1 MKNKKELIINELEE
15 LYKELEELYKNPMF
29 RISLGSKE
37 LFHSNFLAFL
47 WDCDKQAFLNM
58 IYHLLPEGKK
68 INVSELLG
76 KEGLTIYREK
86 ENLDLCICHTENNKD
101 CIDIIIENKV
111 KSIPYIEQLDEYRQ
125 TAAKH
130 QDKDSTA
137 VTYIL
142 LTLATEFPNKEAIAK
157 DWKIITYDQLVKA
170 LQQYYHKNNMEP
182 RLQQYVADYTDF
194 IDKLSA
200 LQIVDKF
207 NDEPFHNPAIIE
219 AYHKTKLSD
228 LYLKQRGS
236 YFICLLLNKITEAQ
250 NNNRLGKIEVKWGAK
265 SQASGKNVVDNSKNA
280 IIYLASGMN
289 RGKSTITIHIYP
301 KESRSSYALQIE
313 GNQYRHMFI
322 QSGLIAK
329 RSTKVEQ
336 YLNTMP
342 FFAQDQLPEPLQKD
356 WQGRGDFN
364 QYQPDCLYKYVT
376 FEKTTGGQMLD
387 IVVEDIIKVLAYLP
401 DCEPI
406 AEKVSSL

>member
-1 MKNKKELIINELEE
+1 MKSQNKMIISELEG
-15 LYKELEELYKNPMF
+15 LHQNPMF

-58 IYHLLPEGKK
+58 INDLLPKDNK
-68 INVSELLG
+68 INVSELL
-76 KEGLTIYREK
+76 KKDKLTIYREK
-86 ENLDLCICHTENNKD
+86 ENLDLCICHTENNKE

-130 QDKDSTA
+130 QDKDSTGTA

-142 LTLATEFPNKEAIAK
+142 LTLAKVFPNKKAIESG
-157 DWKIITYDQLVKA
+157 WNIITYDQLVKA
-170 LQQYYHKNNMEP
+170 IKQYYHKNNIEP
-182 RLQQYVADYTDF
+182 RLQQYVADYIDF

-207 NDEPFHNPAIIE
+207 NDEPFHNPDVIE

-250 NNNRLGKIEVKWGAK
+250 KNNRLGKIEVKWGAK

-301 KESRSSYALQIE
+301 KESQSSYALQIE

-329 RSTKVEQ
+329 RNEKIEQ
-336 YLNTMP
+336 HLNNMP
-342 FFAQDQLPEPLQKD
+342 FFAQDQLPKLLQKD

-376 FEKTTGGQMLD
+376 FEQTTGGQMLD
-387 IVVEDIIKVLAYLP
+387 IVVEDMIKVLAYLP

-406 AEKVSSL
+406 AKKVSSL

>member
-1 MKNKKELIINELEE
+1 MNNKKEIVIN
-15 LYKELEELYKNPMF
+15 ELEELYKNPMF

-47 WDCDKQAFLNM
+47 WDCDKQAFLNV
-58 IYHLLPEGKK
+58 INELLPKDKK
-68 INVSELLG
+68 INISVLLK

-101 CIDIIIENKV
+101 CIDIVIENKV

-125 TAAKH
+125 TAAKP
-130 QDKDSTA
+130 QYKNSTA

-142 LTLATEFPNKEAIAK
+142 LTLAEVFPNKEAIER
-157 DWKIITYDQLVKA
+157 DWNIITYDQLVEAIK
-170 LQQYYHKNNMEP
+170 QYYRKNNIEP

-219 AYHKTKLSD
+219 AYHKKKLSD

-236 YFICLLLNKITEAQ
+236 YFICMLLNKITEAQ
-250 NNNRLGKIEVKWGAK
+250 KNNRLGKIDIKQGAK

-301 KESRSSYALQIE
+301 KESQSSYALQIE

-329 RSTKVEQ
+329 RNEKIEQ
-336 YLNTMP
+336 HLNNMP
-342 FFAQDQLPEPLQKD
+342 FFAQDQLPKLLQED

-387 IVVEDIIKVLAYLP
+387 IVVEDIIKVQAYLP
-401 DCEPI
+401 ECEPI
-406 AEKVSSL
+406 AKKVSSL

>member
-1 MKNKKELIINELEE
+1 MKSQNKIIINEL
-15 LYKELEELYKNPMF
+15 KELYKNPMF

-47 WDCDKQAFLNM
+47 WDCDEQAFLNM

-101 CIDIIIENKV
+101 CIDIVIENKV

-130 QDKDSTA
+130 QNKDSTA

-142 LTLATEFPNKEAIAK
+142 LTLAEVFPNKEAIIESG
-157 DWKIITYDQLVKA
+157 WNIITYDQLVKA
-170 LQQYYHKNNMEP
+170 LKQYYHKNNMEP

-301 KESRSSYALQIE
+301 KQCTSSYALQIE

-342 FFAQDQLPEPLQKD
+342 FFAQDQLPKLLQKD

>member
-1 MKNKKELIINELEE
+1 MNNKKEIVIN
-15 LYKELEELYKNPMF
+15 ELEELYKNPMF

-47 WDCDKQAFLNM
+47 WDCDKQAFLNV
-58 IYHLLPEGKK
+58 INELLPKDKK
-68 INVSELLG
+68 INISVLLK

-101 CIDIIIENKV
+101 CIDIVIENKV

-125 TAAKH
+125 TAAKP
-130 QDKDSTA
+130 QYKNSTA

-142 LTLATEFPNKEAIAK
+142 LTLAEVFPNKEAIAK
-157 DWKIITYDQLVKA
+157 DWNIITYDQLVKA
-170 LQQYYHKNNMEP
+170 IKQYYRKNNMEP

-194 IDKLSA
+194 IEKLSA

-219 AYHKTKLSD
+219 AYHKKKLSD

-236 YFICLLLNKITEAQ
+236 YFICMLLKKITEAQ
-250 NNNRLGKIEVKWGAK
+250 KNNRLGKIDIKQGAK
-265 SQASGKNVVDNSKNA
+265 SQASGKNVGDNSKNA

-301 KESRSSYALQIE
+301 KDSTSSYALQIE

-329 RSTKVEQ
+329 RNEKIEQ
-336 YLNTMP
+336 HLNNMP
-342 FFAQDQLPEPLQKD
+342 FFAQDQLPKLLQED

-376 FEKTTGGQMLD
+376 FEKTTGSQMLD

-401 DCEPI
+401 ECEPF
-406 AEKVSSL
+406 AKKVEVL

>member
-1 MKNKKELIINELEE
+1 MKSQNKMIISELEW
-15 LYKELEELYKNPMF
+15 LHQNPMF

-58 IYHLLPEGKK
+58 INDLLPEGKK
-68 INVSELLG
+68 INVNELL
-76 KEGLTIYREK
+76 KNDKLTIYREK
-86 ENLDLCICHTENNKD
+86 ENLDLCICHTENNKE

-125 TAAKH
+125 TAAKS
-130 QDKDSTA
+130 QDKNSTA

-142 LTLATEFPNKEAIAK
+142 LTLAEVFPNKKAIIESG
-157 DWKIITYDQLVKA
+157 WNIITYDQLVKA
-170 LQQYYHKNNMEP
+170 IKQYYHKNNIEP

-219 AYHKTKLSD
+219 AYHKKKLSD

-236 YFICLLLNKITEAQ
+236 YFICMLLKKITEAQ
-250 NNNRLGKIEVKWGAK
+250 KSNRLGKIDIKQGAK

-301 KESRSSYALQIE
+301 KESQSSYALQIE

-329 RSTKVEQ
+329 RNEKIEQ
-336 YLNTMP
+336 HLNNMP
-342 FFAQDQLPEPLQKD
+342 FFAQDQLPKLLQED

-376 FEKTTGGQMLD
+376 FEKTTGSQMLD

-401 DCEPI
+401 ECEPI

>member
-1 MKNKKELIINELEE
+1 MKSKNKIIINELEE
-15 LYKELEELYKNPMF
+15 LYQNPMF

-58 IYHLLPEGKK
+58 INDLLPKDNK

-76 KEGLTIYREK
+76 KDELTIYREK
-86 ENLDLCICHTENNKD
+86 ENLDLCICHTENNKE

-130 QDKDSTA
+130 QDKDSTGTA

-142 LTLATEFPNKEAIAK
+142 LTLATEFPNKEAIIESG
-157 DWKIITYDQLVKA
+157 WNIITYVQLVKA
-170 LQQYYHKNNMEP
+170 LKQYYHKNNIEP

-250 NNNRLGKIEVKWGAK
+250 KNNRLGKIEVKWGAK

-301 KESRSSYALQIE
+301 KQCTSSYALQIE

-342 FFAQDQLPEPLQKD
+342 FFAQDQLPKLLQKD

-376 FEKTTGGQMLD
+376 FEQTTGGQMLD

-406 AEKVSSL
+406 AKKVSSL

>member
-1 MKNKKELIINELEE
+1 
-15 LYKELEELYKNPMF
+15 MF

-101 CIDIIIENKV
+101 CIDIVIENKV
-111 KSIPYIEQLDEYRQ
+111 KSIPYIEQLNEYRQ
-125 TAAKH
+125 TAAKP
-130 QDKDSTA
+130 QYKNSA
-137 VTYIL
+137 SVTYIL
-142 LTLATEFPNKEAIAK
+142 LTLATEFPNKEAIER
-157 DWKIITYDQLVKA
+157 DWNIITYDQLVEAIK
-170 LQQYYHKNNMEP
+170 QYYHKNNIEP

-219 AYHKTKLSD
+219 AYHKKKLSD

-236 YFICLLLNKITEAQ
+236 YFICMLLKKITEAQ
-250 NNNRLGKIEVKWGAK
+250 KNNRLGKIDIKQGAK
-265 SQASGKNVVDNSKNA
+265 SQASGRNVVDNSKNA

-301 KESRSSYALQIE
+301 KESQSSYALQIE

-329 RSTKVEQ
+329 RSIKVEQ
-336 YLNTMP
+336 NLNTMP
-342 FFAQDQLPEPLQKD
+342 FFAQDQLPKLLQED

-401 DCEPI
+401 ECEPI
-406 AEKVSSL
+406 AKKVSSL

>member
-1 MKNKKELIINELEE
+1 MKSQNKIIINEL
-15 LYKELEELYKNPMF
+15 KELYKNPMF

-47 WDCDKQAFLNM
+47 WDCDEQAFLNM

-142 LTLATEFPNKEAIAK
+142 LTLATEFPNKKAIAK

-182 RLQQYVADYTDF
+182 RLQQYVADYIDF

-250 NNNRLGKIEVKWGAK
+250 KSNRLGKIEVKWGAK
-265 SQASGKNVVDNSKNA
+265 SQASGKNTVDNSKNA

-301 KESRSSYALQIE
+301 KQCTSSYALQIE

-342 FFAQDQLPEPLQKD
+342 FFAQDQLPKLLQKD

>member
-1 MKNKKELIINELEE
+1 MKNKNEIIINELEE
-15 LYKELEELYKNPMF
+15 LYQNPMF

-58 IYHLLPEGKK
+58 INDLLPKDNK

-86 ENLDLCICHTENNKD
+86 ENLDLCICHTENNKE

-142 LTLATEFPNKEAIAK
+142 LTLATEFPNKEAIDSDRK
-157 DWKIITYDQLVKA
+157 WNIITYDQLVKA
-170 LQQYYHKNNMEP
+170 LQQYYPKNNIEP

-194 IDKLSA
+194 INKLSA

-265 SQASGKNVVDNSKNA
+265 SQASGKNVVEHQNNT

-289 RGKSTITIHIYP
+289 RGKSTITIQIYP
-301 KESRSSYALQIE
+301 KESQSSYALQIE

-342 FFAQDQLPEPLQKD
+342 FFAQDQLPKLIQED

-406 AEKVSSL
+406 AKKVSSL

>member
-1 MKNKKELIINELEE
+1 MKNKNEIIINELEE
-15 LYKELEELYKNPMF
+15 LHQNPMF

-47 WDCDKQAFLNM
+47 WDCDKQAKKAFLNM
-58 IYHLLPEGKK
+58 INDLLPEGKK
-68 INVSELLG
+68 INVNELL
-76 KEGLTIYREK
+76 KKDELTIYREK
-86 ENLDLCICHTENNKD
+86 ENLDLCICHTENKKD
-101 CIDIIIENKV
+101 CIDIVIENKV

-125 TAAKH
+125 TAAKP
-130 QDKDSTA
+130 QYKNSTA

-142 LTLATEFPNKEAIAK
+142 LTLAEVFPNKEAIER
-157 DWKIITYDQLVKA
+157 DWNIITYDQLVKA
-170 LQQYYHKNNMEP
+170 IKQYYRKNNMEP

-194 IDKLSA
+194 IEKLSA

-207 NDEPFHNPAIIE
+207 NDEPFHNPAIIA
-219 AYHKTKLSD
+219 AYHKKKLSD

-250 NNNRLGKIEVKWGAK
+250 ENNRLGKIEVKWGAK

-301 KESRSSYALQIE
+301 KDSTSSYALQIE

-329 RSTKVEQ
+329 RNEKIEQ
-336 YLNTMP
+336 HLNNMP
-342 FFAQDQLPEPLQKD
+342 FFAQDQLPKLLQED

-376 FEKTTGGQMLD
+376 FEKTTGSQMLD

-401 DCEPI
+401 ECEPF
-406 AEKVSSL
+406 AKKVEVL

>member
-1 MKNKKELIINELEE
+1 MKNKKELIINEL
-15 LYKELEELYKNPMF
+15 KELCENPMF

-86 ENLDLCICHTENNKD
+86 KNLDLCICHTENNKE
-101 CIDIIIENKV
+101 CIDIVIENKV

-125 TAAKH
+125 TAAKP
-130 QDKDSTA
+130 QYKNSTA

-142 LTLATEFPNKEAIAK
+142 LTLADEFPNIEAIAK
-157 DWKIITYDQLVKA
+157 DWNIITYDQLVKA
-170 LQQYYHKNNMEP
+170 IKQYYRKNDIES

-207 NDEPFHNPAIIE
+207 NDEPFHNPDIIA

-236 YFICLLLNKITEAQ
+236 YFICMLLNKITEAQ
-250 NNNRLGKIEVKWGAK
+250 ENNRLGKIDIKWGAK
-265 SQASGKNVVDNSKNA
+265 SQASGKNIVDNSKNA

-301 KESRSSYALQIE
+301 KESQSSYALQIE

-329 RSTKVEQ
+329 RNEKIEQ
-336 YLNTMP
+336 HLNNMP
-342 FFAQDQLPEPLQKD
+342 FFAQDQLPKLLQED

-401 DCEPI
+401 ECEPI
-406 AEKVSSL
+406 AKKVSSL

>member
-1 MKNKKELIINELEE
+1 MKSQNEIIIN
-15 LYKELEELYKNPMF
+15 ELEELYKNPMF

-47 WDCDKQAFLNM
+47 WDCDKQAFLNV
-58 IYHLLPEGKK
+58 INDLLPEGKK
-68 INVSELLG
+68 INVNELLG

-86 ENLDLCICHTENNKD
+86 ENLDLCICHTENNKE
-101 CIDIIIENKV
+101 CIDIVIENKV

-125 TAAKH
+125 TAAKP
-130 QDKDSTA
+130 QYKNSA
-137 VTYIL
+137 SVTYIL
-142 LTLATEFPNKEAIAK
+142 LTLATEFPNKEAIER
-157 DWKIITYDQLVKA
+157 DWNIITYDQLVKA
-170 LQQYYHKNNMEP
+170 IKQYYHKNNIEP

-219 AYHKTKLSD
+219 AYHKKKLSD

-250 NNNRLGKIEVKWGAK
+250 ENNRLGKIDIKQGAK

-301 KESRSSYALQIE
+301 KESQSSYALQIE

-329 RSTKVEQ
+329 RNKKIEQ
-336 YLNTMP
+336 HLNNMP
-342 FFAQDQLPEPLQKD
+342 FFAQNQLPKLLQED

-401 DCEPI
+401 ECEPI
-406 AEKVSSL
+406 AKKVSSL

>member
-1 MKNKKELIINELEE
+1 MKKNYIN
-15 LYKELEELYKNPMF
+15 ELEELYKNPMF

-47 WDCDKQAFLNM
+47 WDCDKQAFLNV
-58 IYHLLPEGKK
+58 INDLLQNKK
-68 INVSELLG
+68 INVNELLG

-86 ENLDLCICHTENNKD
+86 ENLDLCICHTENKKD

-125 TAAKH
+125 TAAKP
-130 QDKDSTA
+130 QYKNSTA

-142 LTLATEFPNKEAIAK
+142 LTLADEFPNIEAIAK
-157 DWKIITYDQLVKA
+157 DWNIITYDQLVKA
-170 LQQYYHKNNMEP
+170 IKQYYRKNDIES

-236 YFICLLLNKITEAQ
+236 YFICMLLNKITEAQ
-250 NNNRLGKIEVKWGAK
+250 KNNRLGKIDIKQGAK

-301 KESRSSYALQIE
+301 KQCTSSYALQIE

-329 RSTKVEQ
+329 RSIKVEQ
-336 YLNTMP
+336 NLNTMP
-342 FFAQDQLPEPLQKD
+342 FFAQDQLPKLLQED

-387 IVVEDIIKVLAYLP
+387 IVVEDMIKVLAYLP
-401 DCEPI
+401 ECEPI

>member
-1 MKNKKELIINELEE
+1 MKSQNKMIISELEG
-15 LYKELEELYKNPMF
+15 LHQNPMF

-58 IYHLLPEGKK
+58 INDLLPKDNK

-76 KEGLTIYREK
+76 KDELTIYREK
-86 ENLDLCICHTENNKD
+86 ENLDLCICHTENKKD

-130 QDKDSTA
+130 QDKDSTGTA

-142 LTLATEFPNKEAIAK
+142 LTLAEVFPNIEAIEI
-157 DWKIITYDQLVKA
+157 DWNIITYDQLVKA
-170 LQQYYHKNNMEP
+170 IKQYYHKNNIEP

-236 YFICLLLNKITEAQ
+236 YFICLLLNKITKAQ
-250 NNNRLGKIEVKWGAK
+250 ENNRLGKIEVKWGAK
-265 SQASGKNVVDNSKNA
+265 SQASGKNIVEHQNNT

-342 FFAQDQLPEPLQKD
+342 FFAQDQLPKLIQED

-401 DCEPI
+401 ECEPM
-406 AEKVSSL
+406 AKKVSSL

>member
-1 MKNKKELIINELEE
+1 MKSQNKMIISELEW
-15 LYKELEELYKNPMF
+15 LHQNPMF

-58 IYHLLPEGKK
+58 INDLLPEGKK
-68 INVSELLG
+68 INVNELL
-76 KEGLTIYREK
+76 KNDKLTIYREK
-86 ENLDLCICHTENNKD
+86 ENLDLCICHTENNKE

-125 TAAKH
+125 TAAKS
-130 QDKDSTA
+130 QDKNSTA

-142 LTLATEFPNKEAIAK
+142 LTLAEVFPNKKAIIESG
-157 DWKIITYDQLVKA
+157 WNIITYDQLVKA
-170 LQQYYHKNNMEP
+170 IKQYYHKNNIEP

-194 IDKLSA
+194 IEKLSA

-219 AYHKTKLSD
+219 AYHKKKLSD

-250 NNNRLGKIEVKWGAK
+250 EKNRLGKIEVKWGAK

-301 KESRSSYALQIE
+301 KESQSSYALQIE

-329 RSTKVEQ
+329 RNEKIEQ
-336 YLNTMP
+336 HLNNMP
-342 FFAQDQLPEPLQKD
+342 FFAQDQLPKLLQED

-401 DCEPI
+401 ECEPF
-406 AEKVSSL
+406 AKKVEVL

>member
-1 MKNKKELIINELEE
+1 MKSQNEIIIN
-15 LYKELEELYKNPMF
+15 ELEELYKNPMF

-58 IYHLLPEGKK
+58 IYHLLPRDKK

-76 KEGLTIYREK
+76 KDELTIYREK
-86 ENLDLCICHTENNKD
+86 ENLDLCICHTENNKE
-101 CIDIIIENKV
+101 CIDIVIENKV

-125 TAAKH
+125 TPAKH

-142 LTLATEFPNKEAIAK
+142 LTLATEFPNKEAIER
-157 DWKIITYDQLVKA
+157 DWNIITYDQLVKA
-170 LQQYYHKNNMEP
+170 IKQYYHKNNIEP

-219 AYHKTKLSD
+219 AYHKKKLSD

-250 NNNRLGKIEVKWGAK
+250 KNNRLGKIDIKQGAK
-265 SQASGKNVVDNSKNA
+265 SQASGKNIVEHQNNT

-301 KESRSSYALQIE
+301 KDSTSSYALQIE

-322 QSGLIAK
+322 QSVLIAK
-329 RSTKVEQ
+329 RNEKIEQ
-336 YLNTMP
+336 HLNNMP
-342 FFAQDQLPEPLQKD
+342 FFATGQLPKPLQED
-356 WQGRGDFN
+356 WQGRSDFN

-376 FEKTTGGQMLD
+376 FEKTTGSQMLD
-387 IVVEDIIKVLAYLP
+387 IVVEDMIKVLAYLP
-401 DCEPI
+401 ECEPI

>member
-1 MKNKKELIINELEE
+1 MKSKNKIIINELEE
-15 LYKELEELYKNPMF
+15 LYQNPMF

-58 IYHLLPEGKK
+58 INDLLPKDNK

-130 QDKDSTA
+130 QDKDSTGTA

-142 LTLATEFPNKEAIAK
+142 LTLAEVFPNKEAIIESG
-157 DWKIITYDQLVKA
+157 WNIITYDQLVKA
-170 LQQYYHKNNMEP
+170 IIKQYYHKNNMEP

-250 NNNRLGKIEVKWGAK
+250 KSNRLGKIEVKWGAK

-301 KESRSSYALQIE
+301 KQCTSSYALQIE

-376 FEKTTGGQMLD
+376 FEKTTGGQMLN

-406 AEKVSSL
+406 AKKVSSL

>member
-1 MKNKKELIINELEE
+1 M
-15 LYKELEELYKNPMF
+15 
-29 RISLGSKE
+29 
-37 LFHSNFLAFL
+37 
-47 WDCDKQAFLNM
+47 
-58 IYHLLPEGKK
+58 
-68 INVSELLG
+68 
-76 KEGLTIYREK
+76 
-86 ENLDLCICHTENNKD
+86 
-101 CIDIIIENKV
+101 
-111 KSIPYIEQLDEYRQ
+111 DEYRQ
-125 TAAKH
+125 TAAKP
-130 QDKDSTA
+130 QYKNSTA

-142 LTLATEFPNKEAIAK
+142 LTLAEVFPNKEAIIESG
-157 DWKIITYDQLVKA
+157 WNIITYDQLVKA
-170 LQQYYHKNNMEP
+170 IKQYYHKNNIEP
-182 RLQQYVADYTDF
+182 RLQQYVADYIDF

-236 YFICLLLNKITEAQ
+236 YFICLLLNKITKAQ
-250 NNNRLGKIEVKWGAK
+250 ENNRLGKIEVKWGAK
-265 SQASGKNVVDNSKNA
+265 SQASGKNTVDNSKNA

-301 KESRSSYALQIE
+301 KESQSSYALQIE

-342 FFAQDQLPEPLQKD
+342 FFAQDQLPILLQKD

-387 IVVEDIIKVLAYLP
+387 IVVKDIIKVLAYLP

-406 AEKVSSL
+406 AKKVSSL

>member
-1 MKNKKELIINELEE
+1 MKSQNKMIISELEG
-15 LYKELEELYKNPMF
+15 LHQNPMF

-68 INVSELLG
+68 INVSELLK

-86 ENLDLCICHTENNKD
+86 ENLDLCICHTENNKE

-130 QDKDSTA
+130 QDKNSTA

-142 LTLATEFPNKEAIAK
+142 LTLAEVFPNKEAIIESG
-157 DWKIITYDQLVKA
+157 WNIITYDQLVKA
-170 LQQYYHKNNMEP
+170 IKQYYHKNNIEP
-182 RLQQYVADYTDF
+182 RLQQYVADYIDF

-250 NNNRLGKIEVKWGAK
+250 KSNRLGKIEVKWGAK

-301 KESRSSYALQIE
+301 KQCTSSYALQIE

-406 AEKVSSL
+406 AKKVSSL

>member
-1 MKNKKELIINELEE
+1 MKKNYIN
-15 LYKELEELYKNPMF
+15 ELEELYKNPMF

-37 LFHSNFLAFL
+37 LFHSNFLAFI

-101 CIDIIIENKV
+101 CIDIVIENKV

-125 TAAKH
+125 TAAKP
-130 QDKDSTA
+130 QYKNSA
-137 VTYIL
+137 SVTYIL
-142 LTLATEFPNKEAIAK
+142 LTLATEFPNKEAIER
-157 DWKIITYDQLVKA
+157 DWNIITYDQLVKA
-170 LQQYYHKNNMEP
+170 IKQYYHKNNIEP

-236 YFICLLLNKITEAQ
+236 YFICMLLNKITEAQ
-250 NNNRLGKIEVKWGAK
+250 KNNRLGKIDIKQGAK

-301 KESRSSYALQIE
+301 KQCTSSYALQIE

-329 RSTKVEQ
+329 RSIKVEQ
-336 YLNTMP
+336 NLNTMP
-342 FFAQDQLPEPLQKD
+342 FFAQDQLPKLLQED

-401 DCEPI
+401 ECEPI

>member
-1 MKNKKELIINELEE
+1 MKSQNKMIISELEG
-15 LYKELEELYKNPMF
+15 LHQNPMF

-68 INVSELLG
+68 INVSELLK

-130 QDKDSTA
+130 QDKNSTA

-142 LTLATEFPNKEAIAK
+142 LTLAEVFPNKEAIIESG
-157 DWKIITYDQLVKA
+157 WNIITYDQLVKA
-170 LQQYYHKNNMEP
+170 IKQYYHKNNIEP
-182 RLQQYVADYTDF
+182 RLQQYVADYIDF

-236 YFICLLLNKITEAQ
+236 YFICLLLSKITEAQ
-250 NNNRLGKIEVKWGAK
+250 KSNRIGKIEVKWGAK
-265 SQASGKNVVDNSKNA
+265 SQASGKNTVEHQNDT

-301 KESRSSYALQIE
+301 KQCTSSYALQIE

-342 FFAQDQLPEPLQKD
+342 FFAQDQLPKLLQKD

-376 FEKTTGGQMLD
+376 FEQTTGGQMLD

-406 AEKVSSL
+406 AEKVSFL

>member
-1 MKNKKELIINELEE
+1 MKNKNEIIINELEE
-15 LYKELEELYKNPMF
+15 LHQNPMF

-47 WDCDKQAFLNM
+47 WDCDKQAKKAFLNM
-58 IYHLLPEGKK
+58 INDLLPEGKK
-68 INVSELLG
+68 INVNELL
-76 KEGLTIYREK
+76 KKDELTIYREK
-86 ENLDLCICHTENNKD
+86 ENLDLCICHTENKKD
-101 CIDIIIENKV
+101 CIDIVIENKV

-125 TAAKH
+125 TAAKP
-130 QDKDSTA
+130 QYKNSAA

-142 LTLATEFPNKEAIAK
+142 LTLATEFPNKEAIER
-157 DWKIITYDQLVKA
+157 DWNIITYDQLVKA
-170 LQQYYHKNNMEP
+170 IKQYYRKNNMEP

-194 IDKLSA
+194 IEKLSA

-250 NNNRLGKIEVKWGAK
+250 ENNRLGKIDIKQGAK

-301 KESRSSYALQIE
+301 KQCTSSYALQIE

-329 RSTKVEQ
+329 RNEKIEQ
-336 YLNTMP
+336 HLNNMP
-342 FFAQDQLPEPLQKD
+342 FFATGQLPKPLQED

-376 FEKTTGGQMLD
+376 FEKTTGSQMLD
-387 IVVEDIIKVLAYLP
+387 IVVEDMIKVLAYLP
-401 DCEPI
+401 ECEPF
-406 AEKVSSL
+406 AKKVEVL

>member
-1 MKNKKELIINELEE
+1 MKSQNEIIIN
-15 LYKELEELYKNPMF
+15 ELEELYKNPMF

-47 WDCDKQAFLNM
+47 WDCNKQAKKAFLNM
-58 IYHLLPEGKK
+58 INDLLPRDKK
-68 INVSELLG
+68 IKVSELLG

-86 ENLDLCICHTENNKD
+86 ENLDLCICHTENNKE
-101 CIDIIIENKV
+101 CIDIVIENKV

-125 TAAKH
+125 TAAKP
-130 QDKDSTA
+130 QYKNSA
-137 VTYIL
+137 SVTYIL
-142 LTLATEFPNKEAIAK
+142 LTLATEFPNKEAIER
-157 DWKIITYDQLVKA
+157 DWNIITYANLAKVIKK
-170 LQQYYHKNNMEP
+170 YYNGNEQDENKLGAQKYIE
-182 RLQQYVADYTDF
+182 DYTDF
-194 IDKLSA
+194 IEKLSA

-207 NDEPFHNPAIIE
+207 NDETFHNPAIIE

-236 YFICLLLNKITEAQ
+236 YFICMLLKKITEAQ
-250 NNNRLGKIEVKWGAK
+250 ENNRLGKIDIKQGAK

-301 KESRSSYALQIE
+301 KESQSSYALQIE

-329 RSTKVEQ
+329 RNEKIEQ
-336 YLNTMP
+336 HLNNMP
-342 FFAQDQLPEPLQKD
+342 FFAQDQLPKPLQED

-401 DCEPI
+401 ECEPI
-406 AEKVSSL
+406 AKKLSSL

>member
-1 MKNKKELIINELEE
+1 MKNKNEIIINELEE
-15 LYKELEELYKNPMF
+15 LHQNPMF

-47 WDCDKQAFLNM
+47 WDCDKQAFLNV
-58 IYHLLPEGKK
+58 INYLLPKGKK
-68 INVSELLG
+68 INVNELL
-76 KEGLTIYREK
+76 KKDKLTIYREK
-86 ENLDLCICHTENNKD
+86 ENLDLCICHTENNKE
-101 CIDIIIENKV
+101 CIDIVIENKV
-111 KSIPYIEQLDEYRQ
+111 KSIPYIEQLNEYRQ
-125 TAAKH
+125 TAVKP
-130 QDKDSTA
+130 QYKNSTA

-142 LTLATEFPNKEAIAK
+142 LTLAEVFPNKEAIER
-157 DWKIITYDQLVKA
+157 DWNIITYDQLVKA
-170 LQQYYHKNNMEP
+170 IKQYYRKNNIEP

-219 AYHKTKLSD
+219 AYHKKKLSD

-236 YFICLLLNKITEAQ
+236 YFICMLLKKITEAQ
-250 NNNRLGKIEVKWGAK
+250 KSNRLGKIDIKQGAK

-301 KESRSSYALQIE
+301 KESQSSYALQIE

-336 YLNTMP
+336 NLNTMP
-342 FFAQDQLPEPLQKD
+342 FFATGQLPKPLQED

-401 DCEPI
+401 KCEPF
-406 AEKVSSL
+406 AKKVEVL

>member
-1 MKNKKELIINELEE
+1 MKKNYIN
-15 LYKELEELYKNPMF
+15 ELEELYKNPMF

-47 WDCDKQAFLNM
+47 WDCDKQAFLNV
-58 IYHLLPEGKK
+58 INDLLQNKK
-68 INVSELLG
+68 INVNELLG

-86 ENLDLCICHTENNKD
+86 ENLDLCICHTENKKD

-125 TAAKH
+125 TAAKP
-130 QDKDSTA
+130 QYKNSTA

-142 LTLATEFPNKEAIAK
+142 LTLADEFPNIEAIAK
-157 DWKIITYDQLVKA
+157 DWNIITYDQLVKA
-170 LQQYYHKNNMEP
+170 IKQYYRKNDIES

-200 LQIVDKF
+200 LQIGDKF

-236 YFICLLLNKITEAQ
+236 YFICMLLNKITEAQ
-250 NNNRLGKIEVKWGAK
+250 KNNRLGKIDIKQGAK

-301 KESRSSYALQIE
+301 KQCTSSYALQIE

-329 RSTKVEQ
+329 RSIKVEQ
-336 YLNTMP
+336 NLNTMP
-342 FFAQDQLPEPLQKD
+342 FFAQDQLPKLLQED

-387 IVVEDIIKVLAYLP
+387 IVVEDMIKVLAYLP
-401 DCEPI
+401 ECEPI

>member
-1 MKNKKELIINELEE
+1 MKSQNKMIISELEG
-15 LYKELEELYKNPMF
+15 LHQNPMF

-58 IYHLLPEGKK
+58 INDLLPKDNK

-86 ENLDLCICHTENNKD
+86 ENLDLCICHTENKKD

-130 QDKDSTA
+130 QDKDSTGTA

-142 LTLATEFPNKEAIAK
+142 LTLAEVFPNIEAIEI
-157 DWKIITYDQLVKA
+157 DWNIITYDQLVKA
-170 LQQYYHKNNMEP
+170 IKQYYHKNNIEP

-207 NDEPFHNPAIIE
+207 NDEPFHNPDIIE

-236 YFICLLLNKITEAQ
+236 YFICLLLNKITKAQ
-250 NNNRLGKIEVKWGAK
+250 ENNRLGKIEVKWGAK
-265 SQASGKNVVDNSKNA
+265 SQASGKNTVETQNNT

-342 FFAQDQLPEPLQKD
+342 FFAQDQLPKLLQKD

-376 FEKTTGGQMLD
+376 FEQTTGGQMLD

>member
-1 MKNKKELIINELEE
+1 MRNEMRISELED
-15 LYKELEELYKNPMF
+15 LHSNPMF

-47 WDCDKQAFLNM
+47 WDCDKQAKKAFLNM
-58 IYHLLPEGKK
+58 INDLLPEGKK
-68 INVSELLG
+68 INVNELLG

-86 ENLDLCICHTENNKD
+86 ENLDLCICHTKNNKE
-101 CIDIIIENKV
+101 CIDIVIENKV

-125 TAAKH
+125 TAAKP
-130 QDKDSTA
+130 QYKNSA
-137 VTYIL
+137 SVTYIL
-142 LTLATEFPNKEAIAK
+142 LTLATEFPNKEAIER
-157 DWKIITYDQLVKA
+157 DWNIITYDQLVEAIK
-170 LQQYYHKNNMEP
+170 QYYRKNNMEP
-182 RLQQYVADYTDF
+182 RLQQYIEDYTDF

-200 LQIVDKF
+200 LQIVDQF
-207 NDEPFHNPAIIE
+207 NDEPFHNPDIIA
-219 AYHKTKLSD
+219 AYHKKNLSD

-236 YFICLLLNKITEAQ
+236 YFICMLLKKITEAQ
-250 NNNRLGKIEVKWGAK
+250 ENNRLGKIDIKQGAK
-265 SQASGKNVVDNSKNA
+265 SQASGKNIVDNSKNA

-301 KESRSSYALQIE
+301 KDSTSSYALQIE

-329 RSTKVEQ
+329 RNEKIEQ
-336 YLNTMP
+336 HLNNMP
-342 FFAQDQLPEPLQKD
+342 FFAQDQLPKLLQED

-401 DCEPI
+401 ECEPI
-406 AEKVSSL
+406 AKKVSSL

>member
-1 MKNKKELIINELEE
+1 MKNKNEIVINELEE
-15 LYKELEELYKNPMF
+15 LHQNPMF

-47 WDCDKQAFLNM
+47 WDCDKQAFLHM

-68 INVSELLG
+68 INVNELL
-76 KEGLTIYREK
+76 KKDELTIYREK
-86 ENLDLCICHTENNKD
+86 ENLDLCICHTENKKE
-101 CIDIIIENKV
+101 CIDIVIENKV

-125 TAAKH
+125 TAAKP
-130 QDKDSTA
+130 QYKNSSS

-142 LTLATEFPNKEAIAK
+142 LTLATEFPNKEAIER
-157 DWKIITYDQLVKA
+157 DWNIITYANLAKVIKK
-170 LQQYYHKNNMEP
+170 YYNGNEQDENKLGAQKYIE
-182 RLQQYVADYTDF
+182 DYTDF
-194 IDKLSA
+194 IEKLSA

-207 NDEPFHNPAIIE
+207 NDETFHNPAIIE

-236 YFICLLLNKITEAQ
+236 YFICMLLKKITEAQ
-250 NNNRLGKIEVKWGAK
+250 ENNRLGKIDIKQGAK

-301 KESRSSYALQIE
+301 KESQSSYALQIE

-329 RSTKVEQ
+329 RNEKIEQ
-336 YLNTMP
+336 HLNNMP
-342 FFAQDQLPEPLQKD
+342 FFAQDQLPKLLQED

-401 DCEPI
+401 ECEPI
-406 AEKVSSL
+406 AKKVSSL

>member
-1 MKNKKELIINELEE
+1 MRNEMIISELEE
-15 LYKELEELYKNPMF
+15 LHKNPMF

-47 WDCDKQAFLNM
+47 WDCDKQAFLNV
-58 IYHLLPEGKK
+58 INDLLPKGKK
-68 INVSELLG
+68 INVNELLG

-101 CIDIIIENKV
+101 CIDIVIENKV
-111 KSIPYIEQLDEYRQ
+111 KSIPYIEQLSEYRQ
-125 TAAKH
+125 TAAKP
-130 QDKDSTA
+130 QYKNSA
-137 VTYIL
+137 SVTYIL
-142 LTLATEFPNKEAIAK
+142 LTLATEFPNKEAIER
-157 DWKIITYDQLVKA
+157 DWNIITYDQLVKA
-170 LQQYYHKNNMEP
+170 IKQYYNKNNIEP

-207 NDEPFHNPAIIE
+207 NDEPFHNLDIIA
-219 AYHKTKLSD
+219 AYHKKKLSD

-250 NNNRLGKIEVKWGAK
+250 ENNRLGKIDIKQGAK
-265 SQASGKNVVDNSKNA
+265 SQASGKNLVDNSKNA

-301 KESRSSYALQIE
+301 KESQSSYALQIE

-329 RSTKVEQ
+329 RNEKIEQ
-336 YLNTMP
+336 HLNNMP
-342 FFAQDQLPEPLQKD
+342 FFAQDQLPKLLQED

-401 DCEPI
+401 ECEPI
-406 AEKVSSL
+406 AKKVSSL

>member
-1 MKNKKELIINELEE
+1 MKNKNEIITNELKEL
-15 LYKELEELYKNPMF
+15 YQNPMF

-47 WDCDKQAFLNM
+47 WDCDKQAFLNV
-58 IYHLLPEGKK
+58 INYLLPKGKK
-68 INVSELLG
+68 INVNELL
-76 KEGLTIYREK
+76 KKDKLTIYREK
-86 ENLDLCICHTENNKD
+86 ENLDLCICHTENNKE

-111 KSIPYIEQLDEYRQ
+111 KSIPYIEQLNEYRQ
-125 TAAKH
+125 TAAKP
-130 QDKDSTA
+130 QYKNSTA

-142 LTLATEFPNKEAIAK
+142 LTLAEVFPNKEAIIESG
-157 DWKIITYDQLVKA
+157 WNIITYDQLVKA
-170 LQQYYHKNNMEP
+170 IKQYYHKNNIEP

-194 IDKLSA
+194 IEKLSA

-219 AYHKTKLSD
+219 AYHKKKLSD

-250 NNNRLGKIEVKWGAK
+250 ENNRLGKIEVKWGAK

-301 KESRSSYALQIE
+301 KESQSSYALQIE

-329 RSTKVEQ
+329 RNEKIEQ
-336 YLNTMP
+336 HLNNMP
-342 FFAQDQLPEPLQKD
+342 FFAQDQLPKLLQED

-401 DCEPI
+401 KCEPF
-406 AEKVSSL
+406 AKKVEVL

>member
-1 MKNKKELIINELEE
+1 MKSQNKMIISELEG
-15 LYKELEELYKNPMF
+15 LHQNPMF

-58 IYHLLPEGKK
+58 INDLLPKDNK

-76 KEGLTIYREK
+76 KDELTIYREK
-86 ENLDLCICHTENNKD
+86 ENLDLCICHTENNKE

-130 QDKDSTA
+130 QDKDSTGTA

-142 LTLATEFPNKEAIAK
+142 LTLAKVFPNKKAIESG
-157 DWKIITYDQLVKA
+157 WNIITYDQLVKA
-170 LQQYYHKNNMEP
+170 IKQYYHKNNIEP

-207 NDEPFHNPAIIE
+207 NDEPFHNPDVIE

-250 NNNRLGKIEVKWGAK
+250 KNNRLGKIEVKWGAK

-301 KESRSSYALQIE
+301 KESQSSYALQIE

-322 QSGLIAK
+322 QRGLIAK

-406 AEKVSSL
+406 AKKVSSL

>member
-1 MKNKKELIINELEE
+1 MIIS
-15 LYKELEELYKNPMF
+15 ELEELYKNPML

-47 WDCDKQAFLNM
+47 WDCDKQAFLNV
-58 IYHLLPEGKK
+58 INDLLPEGKK
-68 INVSELLG
+68 INVNELLG

-86 ENLDLCICHTENNKD
+86 ENLDLCICHTENKKD

-125 TAAKH
+125 TAAKP
-130 QDKDSTA
+130 QYKNSTA

-142 LTLATEFPNKEAIAK
+142 LTLADEFPNIEAIAK
-157 DWKIITYDQLVKA
+157 DWNIITYDQLVKA
-170 LQQYYHKNNMEP
+170 IKQYYRKNDIES

-236 YFICLLLNKITEAQ
+236 YFICMLLNKITEAQ
-250 NNNRLGKIEVKWGAK
+250 KNNRLGKIDIKQGAK

-301 KESRSSYALQIE
+301 KQCTSSYALQIE

-329 RSTKVEQ
+329 RSIKVEQ
-336 YLNTMP
+336 NLNTMP
-342 FFAQDQLPEPLQKD
+342 FFAQDQLPKLLQED

-401 DCEPI
+401 ECEPI

>member
-1 MKNKKELIINELEE
+1 MKNKKELIINELKE
-15 LYKELEELYKNPMF
+15 LYENPMF

-47 WDCDKQAFLNM
+47 WDCDKQAFLNV
-58 IYHLLPEGKK
+58 INDLLPEGKK
-68 INVSELLG
+68 INVNELLG

-86 ENLDLCICHTENNKD
+86 ENLDLCICHTENNKE
-101 CIDIIIENKV
+101 CIDIVIENKV

-125 TAAKH
+125 TAAKP
-130 QDKDSTA
+130 QYKNSA
-137 VTYIL
+137 SVTYIL
-142 LTLATEFPNKEAIAK
+142 LTLATEFPNKEAIERV
-157 DWKIITYDQLVKA
+157 WNIITYDQLVKA
-170 LQQYYHKNNMEP
+170 IKQYYHKNNIEP

-207 NDEPFHNPAIIE
+207 NDEPFHNPDIIA
-219 AYHKTKLSD
+219 AYHKKKLSD

-250 NNNRLGKIEVKWGAK
+250 KNNRLGKIDIKQGAK

-301 KESRSSYALQIE
+301 KESQSSYALQIE

-322 QSGLIAK
+322 QSRLIAK
-329 RSTKVEQ
+329 RNEKIEQ
-336 YLNTMP
+336 HLNNMP
-342 FFAQDQLPEPLQKD
+342 FFAQDQLPKLLQED

-364 QYQPDCLYKYVT
+364 HYQPDCLYKYVT

-401 DCEPI
+401 ECEPI
-406 AEKVSSL
+406 AKKVSSL

>member
-1 MKNKKELIINELEE
+1 MKNKKELIIN
-15 LYKELEELYKNPMF
+15 ELEELYKNPMF

-47 WDCDKQAFLNM
+47 WDCDKQAFLNV
-58 IYHLLPEGKK
+58 INDLLPKGKK
-68 INVSELLG
+68 INVTELLE
-76 KEGLTIYREK
+76 KEELTIYREK

-125 TAAKH
+125 TAAKP
-130 QDKDSTA
+130 QYKNSTA

-142 LTLATEFPNKEAIAK
+142 LTLAEVFPNKEAIER
-157 DWKIITYDQLVKA
+157 DWNIITYDQLVEAIK
-170 LQQYYHKNNMEP
+170 QYYRKNNIEP

-219 AYHKTKLSD
+219 AYHKKKLSD

-236 YFICLLLNKITEAQ
+236 YFICMLLKKITEAQ
-250 NNNRLGKIEVKWGAK
+250 KSNRLGKIDIKQGAK

-301 KESRSSYALQIE
+301 KESQSSYALQIE

-329 RSTKVEQ
+329 RNEKIEQ
-336 YLNTMP
+336 HLNNMP
-342 FFAQDQLPEPLQKD
+342 FFAQDQLPKLLQED

-376 FEKTTGGQMLD
+376 FEKTTGSQMLD

-401 DCEPI
+401 ECEPF
-406 AEKVSSL
+406 AKKVSSL

>member
-1 MKNKKELIINELEE
+1 MKNKKELIINEL
-15 LYKELEELYKNPMF
+15 KELYKNPMF

-47 WDCDKQAFLNM
+47 WDCDEQAFLNM

-170 LQQYYHKNNMEP
+170 LKQYYHKNNMEP

-236 YFICLLLNKITEAQ
+236 YFICLLLNKITKAQ
-250 NNNRLGKIEVKWGAK
+250 ENNRLGKIEVKWGAK

-301 KESRSSYALQIE
+301 KQCTSSYALQIE

-342 FFAQDQLPEPLQKD
+342 FFAQDQLPKLLQKD

>member
-1 MKNKKELIINELEE
+1 MKNKNEIVIN
-15 LYKELEELYKNPMF
+15 ELEELYKNPMF

-47 WDCDKQAFLNM
+47 WDCDKQAFLNV
-58 IYHLLPEGKK
+58 INDLLPKGKK

-86 ENLDLCICHTENNKD
+86 ENLDLCICHTENKKD
-101 CIDIIIENKV
+101 CIDIVIENKV

-125 TAAKH
+125 TAAKP
-130 QDKDSTA
+130 QYKNSTS

-142 LTLATEFPNKEAIAK
+142 LTLATEFPNKEAIER
-157 DWKIITYDQLVKA
+157 DWNIITYDQLVKA
-170 LQQYYHKNNMEP
+170 IKQYYHKNNIEP

-194 IDKLSA
+194 IEKLSA

-219 AYHKTKLSD
+219 AYHKKKLSD

-236 YFICLLLNKITEAQ
+236 YFICMLLNKITEAQ
-250 NNNRLGKIEVKWGAK
+250 KNNRLGKIDIKQGAK
-265 SQASGKNVVDNSKNA
+265 SQASGKNIVEHQNNT

-301 KESRSSYALQIE
+301 KQCTSSYALQIE

-329 RSTKVEQ
+329 RNEKIEQ
-336 YLNTMP
+336 HLKNMP
-342 FFAQDQLPEPLQKD
+342 FFAQDQLPKLLQED

-401 DCEPI
+401 ECEPI
-406 AEKVSSL
+406 AKKVSSL

>member
-1 MKNKKELIINELEE
+1 MKNKNEIIINELEE
-15 LYKELEELYKNPMF
+15 LHQNPMF

-47 WDCDKQAFLNM
+47 WDCNKQAFLNM

-68 INVSELLG
+68 INVNELL
-76 KEGLTIYREK
+76 KKDELTIYREK
-86 ENLDLCICHTENNKD
+86 ENLDLCICHTENKKD
-101 CIDIIIENKV
+101 CIDIVIENKV

-125 TAAKH
+125 TAAKP
-130 QDKDSTA
+130 QYKNSA
-137 VTYIL
+137 SVTYIL
-142 LTLATEFPNKEAIAK
+142 LTLATEFPNKEAIEI
-157 DWKIITYDQLVKA
+157 DWNIITYDQLVKA
-170 LQQYYHKNNMEP
+170 IKQYYHKNNIEP

-219 AYHKTKLSD
+219 AYHKKKLSD

-250 NNNRLGKIEVKWGAK
+250 ENNRLGKIDIKQGAK
-265 SQASGKNVVDNSKNA
+265 SQASGKNIVDNSKNA

-301 KESRSSYALQIE
+301 KDSTSSYALQIE

-329 RSTKVEQ
+329 RNEKIEQ
-336 YLNTMP
+336 HLNNMP
-342 FFAQDQLPEPLQKD
+342 FFAQDQLPKLLQED

-401 DCEPI
+401 ECEPI
-406 AEKVSSL
+406 AKKVSSL

>member
-1 MKNKKELIINELEE
+1 MKNKNEIITNELKEL
-15 LYKELEELYKNPMF
+15 YQNPMF

-47 WDCDKQAFLNM
+47 WDCDKQAFLNV
-58 IYHLLPEGKK
+58 INYLLPKGKK
-68 INVSELLG
+68 INVNELL
-76 KEGLTIYREK
+76 KKDKLTIYREK
-86 ENLDLCICHTENNKD
+86 ENLDLCICHTENNKE
-101 CIDIIIENKV
+101 CIDIVIENKV
-111 KSIPYIEQLDEYRQ
+111 KSIPYIEQLNEYRQ
-125 TAAKH
+125 TAAKP
-130 QDKDSTA
+130 QYKNSTA

-142 LTLATEFPNKEAIAK
+142 LTLAEVFPNKEAIER
-157 DWKIITYDQLVKA
+157 DWNIITYDQLVEAIK
-170 LQQYYHKNNMEP
+170 QYYRKNNIEP

-219 AYHKTKLSD
+219 AYHKKKLSD

-236 YFICLLLNKITEAQ
+236 YFICMLLKKITEAQ
-250 NNNRLGKIEVKWGAK
+250 ENNRLGKIDIKQGAK

-301 KESRSSYALQIE
+301 KESQSSYALQIE

-329 RSTKVEQ
+329 RNEKIEQ
-336 YLNTMP
+336 HLNNMP
-342 FFAQDQLPEPLQKD
+342 FFAQDQLPKLLQED

-401 DCEPI
+401 ECEPI